1 MGNIDVWKEKKISGK
16 HNEIGLGAPNIL
28 GRADDLEL
36 CQGISH
42 SSENWK
48 GAN

>member
-1 MGNIDVWKEKKISGK
+1 MSEKRKICGK
-16 HNEIGLGAPNIL
+16 HNEFGFRAPNIL

-42 SSENWK
+42 SSETEKERIKNTR
-48 GAN
+48 A